1 MCRHTIPPLSTVHRP
16 ILTIRTITPVITRG
30 WDSPLGRVSR
40 GARIGEITGAI
51 AIGATATSTLTTT
64 TILTAIIGTITIAPA
79 RAGIVRAIGPARAID
94 RRKCR
99 GTGNGDTIHHTAATR
114 RTEIAEQTTNLVKLT
129 TVPARAEIVDKPAIG
144 QAQVVEEHNVRAA
157 VHLQNQAAVEAR
169 HQLNPAAEKDQ
180 RVDPAVEEAV
190 PVRDHPLVHPAEI
203 TWAIARRRRAT
214 MEIAAADTVVR
225 AAEIMRARAV
235 IAAVAAWAAA
245 DTAVVVAVADLV
257 AAGAA
262 VGEVAVAAAA
272 DEAEEEDV
280 GVKTIR

>member
-16 ILTIRTITPVITRG
+16 ILTIRTITPVITRE

-51 AIGATATSTLTTT
+51 AIGVTATSTLTTT
-64 TILTAIIGTITIAPA
+64 TILTGTTLTIDLGKAEIVPGIGQDKAAPV
-79 RAGIVRAIGPARAID
+79 IV
-94 RRKCR
+94 
-99 GTGNGDTIHHTAATR
+99 GNTIHHTAATR

-169 HQLNPAAEKDQ
+169 HQLNPAAGKDQ
-180 RVDPAVEEAV
+180 RVDPAEEEAV

-235 IAAVAAWAAA
+235 IAAVAAWAAE
-245 DTAVVVAVADLV
+245 DTVVV
-257 AAGAA
+257 GAA
-262 VGEVAVAAAA
+262 VAAWAAEAGEAAVAAAA

>member
-16 ILTIRTITPVITRG
+16 ILIIRTIIPAITRE

-51 AIGATATSTLTTT
+51 AIGATATLTLTTT
-64 TILTAIIGTITIAPA
+64 TILTGTTLTIDLGKAGIAP
-79 RAGIVRAIGPARAID
+79 GIGQDKAAPVIV
-94 RRKCR
+94 
-99 GTGNGDTIHHTAATR
+99 GNTIHHTAATR

-180 RVDPAVEEAV
+180 RVDPAEEEAV

-214 MEIAAADTVVR
+214 MEIAAADTVVG

-257 AAGAA
+257 AAEAA

-272 DEAEEEDV
+272 DEEEEEDV